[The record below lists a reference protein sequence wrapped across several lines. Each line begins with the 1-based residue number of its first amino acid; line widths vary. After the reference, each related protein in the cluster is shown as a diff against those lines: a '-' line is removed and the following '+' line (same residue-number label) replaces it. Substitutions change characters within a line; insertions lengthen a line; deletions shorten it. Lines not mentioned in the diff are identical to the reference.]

1 MENKYGAGKRKKL
14 DRKGNNATYHALRI
28 NTRHRKQAYQSNGET
43 AREMRGK
50 DRLVH
55 RFVPTAA
62 FPATKVRR
70 AANSPRSNR
79 SFRLSTTDT
88 NFLFRGEKNPIHFS
102 TIRVSHVKM
111 LKFFLFFPRAETR
124 VIRFHPSC
132 TTSEFHFTINF

>member
-50 DRLVH
+50 D

-124 VIRFHPSC
+124 VIRFRPSC